1 MKKSLLSR
9 NLRRCRLHG
18 CFAIFFSI
26 TQPLLTVQ
34 VCISIAVS
42 LAVKQVKVRSD
53 NNNLC
58 MCTSA
63 QKYAKTAVDN
73 F

>member
-1 MKKSLLSR
+1 M
-9 NLRRCRLHG
+9 
-18 CFAIFFSI
+18 
-26 TQPLLTVQ
+26 Q

-58 MCTSA
+58 MCTAA
-63 QKYAKTAVDN
+63 QKYAKTAVDKLLKKTTKKLIQN
-73 F
+73 CNR